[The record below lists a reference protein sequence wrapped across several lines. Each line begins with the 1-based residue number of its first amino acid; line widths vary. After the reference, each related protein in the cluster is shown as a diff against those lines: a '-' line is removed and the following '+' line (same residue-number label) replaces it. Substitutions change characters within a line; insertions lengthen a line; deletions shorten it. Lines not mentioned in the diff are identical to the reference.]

1 MTYHPKSIIACAL
14 FLATK
19 AEHFHVSPTKFAE
32 ETNVT
37 EDDVK
42 APEFL
47 VLQGIK
53 FTLDVRHPF
62 KGLDGW
68 RIEVGEMIELGRGR
82 FVEGEVG
89 NEKRVKDAA
98 TRARAVLVREAQ
110 MTDVYFFFTPAQI
123 CMASLRVVDEELL
136 EAYLDAKFE
145 DLVER
150 EKGSE
155 EEIGVLKGK
164 VREAVGKCAE
174 MLSAY
179 QSPEDKKQKKELG
192 RIGKKLA
199 KCQDPEKLD
208 IVAVAR
214 AKKAEK
220 REGSESERERDGEKK
235 KRKMERDKGVK
246 DGDVFGGELK
256 DVSK

>member
-32 ETNVT
+32 ETNAT

-68 RIEVGEMIELGRGR
+68 RIEVGEMIELGKGR

-89 NEKRVKDAA
+89 NEKRVKEAA
-98 TRARAVLVREAQ
+98 GRARGVLEREAQ
-110 MTDVYFFFTPAQI
+110 MTDVYFFFSPAQI
-123 CMASLRVVDEELL
+123 CMASLRVVDEEIL
-136 EAYLDAKFE
+136 EAYLDVKFE

-150 EKGSE
+150 EKGSQ
-155 EEIGVLKGK
+155 EEIAELKTKVLETVK
-164 VREAVGKCAE
+164 RCAE

-179 QSPEDKKQKKELG
+179 QSPEDKIQKKELG
-192 RIGKKLA
+192 RIGRKLA

-214 AKKAEK
+214 AKRAEK
-220 REGSESERERDGEKK
+220 REGSESEREKEGEKK
-235 KRKMERDKGVK
+235 KRKMEREK

-256 DVSK
+256 DVQK